1 VTTWPEVGASP
12 AAETDAHV
20 ALKNDANSRKLRP
33 QYTRNVAAAP
43 PSPRRPLC
51 NIEAMKAAR
60 KESNT
65 HTHTH
70 THTKAGWLDYDPVT
84 LVLVIGMIGLL
95 H

>member
-1 VTTWPEVGASP
+1 MRTLAF
-12 AAETDAHV
+12 
-20 ALKNDANSRKLRP
+20 KNDANSRKLRP

-51 NIEAMKAAR
+51 NIEATKAAR
-60 KESNT
+60 NRSWERIQ
-65 HTHTH
+65 H